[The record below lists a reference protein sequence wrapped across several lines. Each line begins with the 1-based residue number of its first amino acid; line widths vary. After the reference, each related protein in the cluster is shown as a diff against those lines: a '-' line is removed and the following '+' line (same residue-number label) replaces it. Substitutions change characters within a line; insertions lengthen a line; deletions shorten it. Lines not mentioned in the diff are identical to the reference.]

1 MGEKERKKKAQT
13 CMFDMHMLLHSD
25 ISPVRN
31 LNETI
36 QRCHR
41 QKRSV
46 VFEVDRYPSTAVGVH
61 VAIGTVGDL
70 VSGRRGGGDP

>member
-1 MGEKERKKKAQT
+1 MGKKERKKAQT
-13 CMFDMHMLLHSD
+13 CMFDMDMLLHSD

-31 LNETI
+31 LNEAI

-41 QKRSV
+41 QKRPV
-46 VFEVDRYPSTAVGVH
+46 VLEVDRYPSTAVGVH